1 MKQVNKTIV
10 LSILAAFILVTAT
23 AQPLRQFKVKEIIDL
38 FDKTQTQVYK
48 ILASKL
54 YSYKGKQAGFDC
66 FVNNTDIG
74 SFDVAADFKNG
85 KLTAISTEEVSAL
98 SSNISFDLSQ
108 EGFEV
113 TDLINI
119 NTAEEMS
126 HGNSVVP
133 FSGCMYYLKN
143 YKKKLSAT
151 FIISPFG
158 KENAISIN
166 YSRFSKQ
173 DYLEEKEIEREKTIE
188 SSSYNKNLNS
198 NSGGNETSGNNDT
211 EDNGYRNQ
219 LHKPGNGDAGSPNG
233 NQNSYGNSPVERSGV
248 SVVRGL
254 SGRRPVHFPNMEGDF
269 NENAKV
275 YVDIQ
280 VNAAGTVTSAVI
292 SRGTTTSNPSLRN
305 TAIEKAKELKF
316 PPAQNDV
323 ENGTLLFDFLMK
335 MNVQQRIE
343 QSNTNLNGN
352 DEAALA
358 EQKLFI
364 PDSVNNNSNLN
375 RYIKKVIETK
385 DKKFKIDKLVRYDG
399 SYSYSISKMGK
410 GTIPIYSYGTKENS
424 YVVDEFT
431 HWANVDVKTAT
442 EFYKSCGFE
451 EYKNT
456 EDGNKTIRLV
466 NENKSIFIQIQKL
479 TNSKSFIVISTTA
492 LSDEDD

>member
-1 MKQVNKTIV
+1 MKQINKTIV
-10 LSILAAFILVTAT
+10 LSILAPFILVTAT
-23 AQPLRQFKVKEIIDL
+23 AQPLRQFQVKEIIDL

-48 ILASKL
+48 ILASKF
-54 YSYKGKQAGFDC
+54 YSYEGNRAGYDY

-74 SFDVAADFKNG
+74 SFDVTVAFKNQ
-85 KLTAISTEEVSAL
+85 KLTTITTEEISVL
-98 SSNISFDLSQ
+98 SSNISMDLFQ
-108 EGFEV
+108 EGFEI

-119 NTAEEMS
+119 NTGREMS
-126 HGNSVVP
+126 YEKVVMP
-133 FSGCMYYLKN
+133 FMGCLFYLKN
-143 YKKKLSAT
+143 YKKKLRASLM
-151 FIISPFG
+151 ISPFG
-158 KENAISIN
+158 KKNAISIN
-166 YSRFSKQ
+166 YSRFTKQ
-173 DYLEEKEIEREKTIE
+173 DYLEEKEIERAKTIE
-188 SSSYNKNLNS
+188 SSSYNKNSNS
-198 NSGGNETSGNNDT
+198 DSGGNGTGGNSAS

-219 LHKPGNGDAGSPNG
+219 LYKPGNGDAGSPNG
-233 NQNSYGNSPVERSGV
+233 NPDSYGNSPVGRSGV

-254 SGRRPVHFPNMEGDF
+254 SGRRPVHFPNMEDDF

-292 SRGTTTSNPSLRN
+292 SRGTTTSNLSLRN

-335 MNVQQRIE
+335 MNDQQRIE

-352 DEAALA
+352 DEEVLA
-358 EQKLFI
+358 NQKLFI
-364 PDSVNNNSNLN
+364 PDSVINNPNLN

-385 DKKFKIDKLVRYDG
+385 ERKFKIDKIVRYDG
-399 SYSYSISKMGK
+399 SYVYSITKKGK
-410 GTIPIYSYGTKENS
+410 GTMPIYAYGTKENS
-424 YVVDEFT
+424 YVVNDFT
-431 HWANVDVKTAT
+431 HWANVDVKTVT
-442 EFYKSCGFE
+442 EFYKNCGFE

-466 NENKSIFIQIQKL
+466 NEDKSIFIQIQKL
-479 TNSKSFIVISTTA
+479 TNSKSFIVISTTE